1 MSNDNK
7 QCDSV
12 ISTTTTTTTT
22 NNNNKQS
29 SSTSSTTTAK
39 TNQQNECIETIIEEN
54 SSNNSQQQNKQKM
67 PLSRSLTQPQGT
79 IEYVVA
85 ANDTITSVAARFQT
99 TPSELARINRRSGH
113 FIFPGQVLYVP
124 KSNHVSSLSA
134 DIVTDGSSLLVRQSS
149 EIGVPPNTPN
159 DPKSQSPSRQQLSN
173 KTALSDNQ
181 QHQHSIA
188 SALPGHAE
196 RCTLSSSSSS
206 QQNDNTGSTDCVFTG
221 DNNESNKP
229 NNSSIIIHYPLMHTS
244 SEPVVITGNQ
254 STNQPVFGVSQQLE
268 SMLLSSK
275 SQQQP
280 TATATID
287 PADRECLERF
297 LKINVRYITDGQGVV
312 GGVLLVTPNAL
323 MFDSNVSDPL
333 VVEHGSEVYNVT
345 VPIELVL
352 KTALY
357 SDIAHM
363 RVKHAPEA
371 VPSVPKPS
379 VYYASDEDNSGIVEE
394 NLKNVYAK
402 NAKTGFDTIGKV
414 SEEKS
419 DSEQQQQQSKDEE
432 EFKDAVEHLQKSN
445 GEIVDNDPDRQPQ
458 QPPSTCSSVDA
469 NEQSAKQSS
478 LSTDVQIGD
487 EDVSSMNRVSI
498 EIENSVDFHDDD
510 QQSTETTT
518 NLNTSIDVNSSLD
531 LMMTSMDDADLV
543 VGVGSGSQSSSGT
556 ENQSKLARKPL
567 ATQMAKM
574 TLAERHSAPLQP
586 SNNNHQNS
594 VDTIEHK
601 ALQTAISAEE
611 TCSDPVVLRHP
622 NRLSAAGENR
632 RGQMLKRLSNPV
644 DAIGNFTKSGISSGI
659 NATKSG
665 FNATKT
671 GISKGINATQSGIS
685 TGLNATK
692 SGLTTTMN
700 VTKTGFNKVLSTPK
714 NLMDFSSGLVRDAKG
729 ALATTGSKSD
739 INLHEH
745 LMETNASDQPSDTS
759 IKPVGYCNMVTTKI
773 DAFENFDKL
782 IPRPAR
788 VNKDAPLYLC
798 IRMGKYKKNN
808 AKRSMQRFSPT
819 SSFGKNRY
827 EREYWFSVPKDKA
840 SNLYHFFKK
849 WAPEIYGD
857 VDDISGCEHRGL
869 EPINT
874 DDEYDIDDDDDGQQM
889 PDTASALSNS
899 RRRSY
904 QRISSNSTELIGDS
918 KSSLD
923 DPTKSLDMASTNRQ
937 RFWRRSPLH
946 FLKLVEDHFST
957 EWNVSNS
964 SEEHSFAERYHLELS
979 NEPILPELI
988 GTTEMLD
995 VDIIQNLMKH
1005 LPARAE
1011 GYAWTLIYSTSQHG
1025 FSLNTLYRD
1034 MKHFDSPVLLIIEDT
1049 NGAKFGALL
1058 SHSLKISDHFY
1069 GTGET
1074 FLFTFYP
1081 TFECFPWT
1089 GENIFFIKGN
1099 IDSISIGAGEGNFGL
1114 WLDGDLYH
1122 GSSHPCKTF
1131 GNRTLSSEEDFVVKS
1146 IECWGF
1152 V

>member
-1 MSNDNK
+1 M
-7 QCDSV
+7 Q
-12 ISTTTTTTTT
+12 
-22 NNNNKQS
+22 
-29 SSTSSTTTAK
+29 
-39 TNQQNECIETIIEEN
+39 
-54 SSNNSQQQNKQKM
+54 
-67 PLSRSLTQPQGT
+67 LSRSLTQPQGT

-85 ANDTITSVAARFQT
+85 AHDTITSVAARFHT

-124 KSNHVSSLSA
+124 KSNPVSSLSA
-134 DIVTDGSSLLVRQSS
+134 DVIDPSGGTLLVRQSS
-149 EIGVPPNTPN
+149 DIGVGVPPNTPN
-159 DPKSQSPSRQQLSN
+159 DPKSQSPSRQQQTL
-173 KTALSDNQ
+173 TSDSNQ
-181 QHQHSIA
+181 QQQQQSI

-196 RCTLSSSSSS
+196 RCCRPLSRQKDNNTLSM
-206 QQNDNTGSTDCVFTG
+206 DCVFMGSSRDDST
-221 DNNESNKP
+221 N
-229 NNSSIIIHYPLMHTS
+229 NNSSILIDYPLTHTS
-244 SEPVVITGNQ
+244 SEPVVIGTDNHHHHLH
-254 STNQPVFGVSQQLE
+254 SE
-268 SMLLSSK
+268 SMSSSSK
-275 SQQQP
+275 QQP
-280 TATATID
+280 QQTID

-312 GGVLLVTPNAL
+312 SGVLLVTPNAL
-323 MFDSNVSDPL
+323 MFDPNVSDPL
-333 VVEHGSEVYNVT
+333 VVEHGSESYNVT

-379 VYYASDEDNSGIVEE
+379 VYYASDEDSSGIVEE

-402 NAKTGFDTIGKV
+402 KAKTGFDTIGKV
-414 SEEKS
+414 SEEDKS
-419 DSEQQQQQSKDEE
+419 DSEHQPPD
-432 EFKDAVEHLQKSN
+432 EFKDAVEHLQQTKTS
-445 GEIVDNDPDRQPQ
+445 
-458 QPPSTCSSVDA
+458 STGSSIEA
-469 NEQSAKQSS
+469 NEQSTKQSS
-478 LSTDVQIGD
+478 SLMSTEVQIGD
-487 EDVSSMNRVSI
+487 EDASSMNRVSI
-498 EIENSVDFHDDD
+498 EIENSVDDLHDDEP
-510 QQSTETTT
+510 STTT
-518 NLNTSIDVNSSLD
+518 TEATTNFNTSIDVNSSLD

-543 VGVGSGSQSSSGT
+543 ACGNTGSLSSSGPESQT
-556 ENQSKLARKPL
+556 KLARKPL
-567 ATQMAKM
+567 ASTHMAKM

-586 SNNNHQNS
+586 SNIAHDAIHSADS
-594 VDTIEHK
+594 VEHK
-601 ALQTAISAEE
+601 ALQSAISAEE
-611 TCSDPVVLRHP
+611 TCSDPVVMLRHS

-644 DAIGNFTKSGISSGI
+644 DAIGNLTKSGISSGI

-671 GISKGINATQSGIS
+671 GISKGLNATQSGIS

-700 VTKTGFNKVLSTPK
+700 VTKTGFNRVLATPK

-729 ALATTGSKSD
+729 ALAPTASKSD

-745 LMETNASDQPSDTS
+745 FDTSSEQQQMSDASS
-759 IKPVGYCNMVTTKI
+759 IKPVGYCNMVNTKI

-788 VNKDAPLYLC
+788 VNKDTPLYLC

-808 AKRSMQRFSPT
+808 PKRSMQRFSPI
-819 SSFGKNRY
+819 SSFGKNGY

-840 SNLYHFFKK
+840 KNLYHFFKK

-857 VDDISGCEHRGL
+857 VDDISGCEQRGL

-874 DDEYDIDDDDDGQQM
+874 DDEYDLDDDDDEVSGVQM
-889 PDTASALSNS
+889 IDSASAASSASGNA

-904 QRISSNSTELIGDS
+904 QRTPSNAIEGSIGHDDGDN

-923 DPTKSLDMASTNRQ
+923 VASANRQ

-964 SEEHSFAERYHLELS
+964 SEEHSFAERYHLEMS
-979 NEPILPELI
+979 NEPILPDLI
-988 GTTEMLD
+988 GTSELLN

-1011 GYAWTLIYSTSQHG
+1011 GYAWTLIYSTAQHG

-1049 NGAKFGALL
+1049 NCAKFGALL

-1081 TFECFPWT
+1081 IFECFPWT

-1099 IDSISIGAGEGNFGL
+1099 NDSISIGAGEGNFGL